1 MCTRIGTHDSTHD
14 SPTDRAFLGASS
26 IGTRAGHA
34 FMEEDDDGYRAD
46 AAAVACERM
55 LSFFRSRLG

>member
-1 MCTRIGTHDSTHD
+1 M
-14 SPTDRAFLGASS
+14 PTDRTFLGASS
-26 IGTRAGHA
+26 IGTRAGYA